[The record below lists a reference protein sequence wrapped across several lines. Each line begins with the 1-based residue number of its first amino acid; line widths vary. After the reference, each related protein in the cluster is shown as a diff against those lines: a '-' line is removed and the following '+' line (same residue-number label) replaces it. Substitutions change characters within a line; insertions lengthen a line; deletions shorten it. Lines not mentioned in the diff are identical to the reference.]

1 MEAKADPPSSADG
14 SFVQPRVFP
23 DQETAFLESLVRA
36 DYERS
41 HPGETFEDMKRR
53 SRFSADDKGLLRE
66 WMALA
71 SQRAAAAKT
80 DHSPK

>member
-1 MEAKADPPSSADG
+1 MGTKADPSSSADR
-14 SFVQPRVFP
+14 SFVQSGAFP

-71 SQRAAAAKT
+71 SQRAAATKT